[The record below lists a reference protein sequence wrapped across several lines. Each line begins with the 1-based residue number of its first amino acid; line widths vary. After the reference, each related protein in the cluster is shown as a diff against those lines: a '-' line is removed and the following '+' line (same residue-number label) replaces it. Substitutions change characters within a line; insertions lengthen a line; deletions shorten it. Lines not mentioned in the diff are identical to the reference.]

1 MNYEEIQRLILVSDD
16 DVKLHSSITPNMSS
30 PIMGCLRDVH
40 FPILKDIVKRTGV
53 KNILEIGFN
62 AGHSCLS
69 WLLSSDDTKVIGLD
83 VYYPEESVN
92 YLRDRFGDRF
102 FFVNADSKTLSETDV
117 IEQWENEFDLIFID
131 GDHSYEAVV
140 RDLKNSLRLN
150 PKYIVFDDV
159 RHPAHS
165 YIETIIKESEE
176 LELVELYE
184 FEACIALTKVKA

>member
-1 MNYEEIQRLILVSDD
+1 MKQDEIQRLILASEA

-69 WLLSSDDTKVIGLD
+69 WLLSSDDTRVIGLD
-83 VYYPEESVN
+83 IHYPERSVD
-92 YLRDRFGDRF
+92 YLRNNYGDRF
-102 FFVNADSKTLSETDV
+102 FFVHADSNTLSENDS
-117 IEQWENEFDLIFID
+117 IQQWENEFDLIFID
-131 GDHSYEAVV
+131 GDHSYDAVK

-159 RHPAHS
+159 RHPSHS
-165 YIETIIKESEE
+165 YIETIINECEE
-176 LELVELYE
+176 LELVDLYE
-184 FEACIALTKVKA
+184 FEACIALTKVKK

>member
-1 MNYEEIQRLILVSDD
+1 MNYEEIQRLILASDD

-69 WLLSSDDTKVIGLD
+69 WLLSSDDTKVVGLD
-83 VYYPEESVN
+83 IYYPEQSVG
-92 YLRDRFGDRF
+92 YLRENYTDRF

-140 RDLKNSLRLN
+140 RDLKNSVRLN

-184 FEACIALTKVKA
+184 FEACLALTKVK

>member
-1 MNYEEIQRLILVSDD
+1 MNYDEIQRLILVSDAG
-16 DVKLHSSITPNMSS
+16 VKLHSSITPNMSS

-40 FPILKDIVKRTGV
+40 FPILKDIVKRTDV

-83 VYYPEESVN
+83 IHYPEKSVKYLQEN
-92 YLRDRFGDRF
+92 YGDRF
-102 FFVNADSKTLSETDV
+102 FFVNADSNTLSEDSV
-117 IEQWENEFDLIFID
+117 IEQWENQFDLIFID
-131 GDHSYEAVV
+131 GDHSYEAVA

-165 YIETIIKESEE
+165 YIETIINECEE
-176 LELVELYE
+176 LELVDLYE
-184 FEACIALTKVKA
+184 FEACIALTKVKK

>member
-1 MNYEEIQRLILVSDD
+1 MNYDEIQRLILASDD
-16 DVKLHSSITPNMSS
+16 DVKLHSSITPNMSL

-53 KNILEIGFN
+53 NNILEIGFN

-69 WLLSSDDTKVIGLD
+69 WLLSSNDTRVVGLD
-83 VYYPEESVN
+83 IYYPEQSVR
-92 YLRDRFGDRF
+92 YLRENYTDRF

-184 FEACIALTKVKA
+184 FEACIALTKVK

>member
-69 WLLSSDDTKVIGLD
+69 WLLSSDDTKVVGLD
-83 VYYPEESVN
+83 IYYPEQSVR
-92 YLRDRFGDRF
+92 YLRENYTDRF

-184 FEACIALTKVKA
+184 FEACIALTKVKG

>member
-1 MNYEEIQRLILVSDD
+1 MNYEEIQRLILASDD

-69 WLLSSDDTKVIGLD
+69 WLLSSDDTKVVGLD
-83 VYYPEESVN
+83 IYYPEQSVR
-92 YLRDRFGDRF
+92 YLRENYTDRF

-131 GDHSYEAVV
+131 GDHSYEAVF

-184 FEACIALTKVKA
+184 FEACIALTKVKG